1 MKVSGAYPALEARIP
16 KTFEGRAPDQLNSGR
31 NCTDANLGT
40 LTGHGIHEVRFAG
53 GLWNLGS
60 SSGITLA
67 VFQGDGLTPA
77 MLGEWYEATARDA
90 RETSAI
96 NPTRPIVAGRQAYRL
111 DTVNNDSNQTVI
123 VWPSASGD
131 VVQVVLAADAPEAT
145 IQAALA
151 ALG

>member
-1 MKVSGAYPALEARIP
+1 
-16 KTFEGRAPDQLNSGR
+16 
-31 NCTDANLGT
+31 
-40 LTGHGIHEVRFAG
+40 
-53 GLWNLGS
+53 
-60 SSGITLA
+60 
-67 VFQGDGLTPA
+67 
-77 MLGEWYEATARDA
+77 MLGEWYEASARDA
-90 RETSAI
+90 RNTTAI